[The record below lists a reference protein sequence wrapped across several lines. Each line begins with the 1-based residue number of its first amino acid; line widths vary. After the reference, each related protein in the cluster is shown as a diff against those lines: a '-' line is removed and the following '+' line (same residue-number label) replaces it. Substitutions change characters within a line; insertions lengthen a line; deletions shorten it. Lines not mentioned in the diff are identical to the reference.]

1 MREVVENSPRV
12 VGYSCL
18 EGIKGEI
25 QNKKNA
31 SKKKRQLLSQGEFYV
46 VKFDKLSARTCKLLK
61 NYSSLPHNNKNFPP
75 LFDHENKLLYATR
88 WQLEHIASC
97 EETQLGGF
105 IEHVIENP
113 IDNFKRELFDVA
125 YPHGKLHL
133 GRRTHVMGI
142 LNVTPDSF
150 YDGKRYSTMENAVN
164 HASKMIE
171 EGADIIDVGGEST
184 RPGAHPVPEAEELKR
199 VIPLIKIL
207 SKQTRKP
214 ISIDTYKASVA
225 EKAIDAGASIIN
237 DIGGLLMDKHMAKVA
252 AKAKVPVIIMHKKG
266 NPRTMQKHP
275 VRGNVLSEIMSALRK
290 SVVHA
295 IEAGIDESKIILDP
309 GIGFGK
315 TLHQNLVILKRL
327 REFKSMG
334 FSLLIGTSR
343 KKFIG
348 AILNRSTEELLY
360 GTLAT
365 LAVAVMNGAHIVRV
379 HDVREAVQVVKIC
392 DAIGGS

>member
-1 MREVVENSPRV
+1 MREVVENSPQV

-18 EGIKGEI
+18 EGIKSEI
-25 QNKKNA
+25 QN
-31 SKKKRQLLSQGEFYV
+31 
-46 VKFDKLSARTCKLLK
+46 
-61 NYSSLPHNNKNFPP
+61 
-75 LFDHENKLLYATR
+75 
-88 WQLEHIASC
+88 
-97 EETQLGGF
+97 
-105 IEHVIENP
+105 
-113 IDNFKRELFDVA
+113 DNFKRALFDVA

-150 YDGKRYSTMENAVN
+150 YDGKRHNTAEIAVN
-164 HASKMIE
+164 HALKMIE

-184 RPGAHPVPEAEELKR
+184 RPGAYPISEAEELKR
-199 VIPLIKIL
+199 VIPLIKML

-252 AKAKVPVIIMHKKG
+252 AEAKAPVIIMHKKG
-266 NPRTMQKHP
+266 KPRTMQKYP
-275 VRGNVLSEIMSALRK
+275 IRKNVMSEILSYLQK
-290 SVVHA
+290 SVSRAV
-295 IEAGIDESKIILDP
+295 EAGIDEDKIILDP

-315 TLHQNLVILKRL
+315 TLRQNLEILKRL

-334 FSLLIGTSR
+334 FPILIGTSR
-343 KKFIG
+343 KQFIG
-348 AILNRSTEELLY
+348 AILKLSVQERLN

-365 LAVAVMNGAHIVRV
+365 LAVAVINGAHIVRV
-379 HDVREAVQVVKIC
+379 HDVREAVQVVRIC
-392 DAIGGS
+392 DAIGNS